1 MRRRKRRTL
10 VSGSLAAGLLITL
23 LGSVAPAG
31 GADSAFGVDTLILTT
46 FDGEQEPFL
55 RHHQWDRTFPA
66 ADGEFAPIHCR
77 TTDHVCVT
85 MTGTTK
91 SKAGPSTMALLG
103 DPRLRLD
110 HHSLFIVAGIAGIR
124 SRAGTLGTGR
134 LADWIV
140 DVDLGTHFVDR
151 RQAPPQG
158 WLPFDAYD
166 QAAYRLNAEL
176 VTRAYQA
183 TSQLTLADD
192 PTAEAERRHYGAAEV
207 AEPPRVQRCD
217 TAGSDGFWVGA
228 DWADKADHILRERIT
243 AVDPGYRGYRCSSEL
258 EDPAIAGALKRL
270 GLLDRLLVVRSA
282 SDFEDQR
289 PGSSPRALYE
299 LLHSPDGFAGY
310 NIARENAY
318 RVAWQL
324 THNL

>member
-1 MRRRKRRTL
+1 MRRRRIL
-10 VSGSLAAGLLITL
+10 VSAGLAAGLLIVL

-31 GADSAFGVDTLILTT
+31 GADSAFAVDTLILTT

-55 RHHQWDRTFPA
+55 RHQHWDRVFPA

-77 TTDHVCVT
+77 TDDRVCVT

-91 SKAGPSTMALLG
+91 SKSGPSTMALLR
-103 DPRLRLD
+103 DPRLLLNRQ
-110 HHSLFIVAGIAGIR
+110 SLFIVAGIAGIR
-124 SRAGTLGTGR
+124 SQAGTLGTAG
-134 LADWIV
+134 LADWVV

-166 QAAYRLNAEL
+166 QAAYRLNAAL
-176 VTRAYQA
+176 VSQAYQA
-183 TSQLTLADD
+183 TRLLILDD
-192 PTAEAERRHYGAAEV
+192 DLTAEAERVHYGLLEV
-207 AEPPRVQRCD
+207 AEIPACNAATPPAP
-217 TAGSDGFWVGA
+217 TGSGLAPTRRQSRPHPAGA
-228 DWADKADHILRERIT
+228 DHRGH
-243 AVDPGYRGYRCSSEL
+243 PGYRGYRCSSEF

-270 GLLDRLLVVRSA
+270 GLLDRLLVVRTA
-282 SDFEDQR
+282 SDFEDER
-289 PGSSPRALYE
+289 PGTSPRALYD
-299 LLHSPDGFAGY
+299 LLHSPAGFAGY

-324 THNL
+324 ADTV

>member
-1 MRRRKRRTL
+1 MRRRTR
-10 VSGSLAAGLLITL
+10 VSGILAAGLLVAL

-31 GADSAFGVDTLILTT
+31 GADSTFRVDALILTT

-55 RHHQWDRTFPA
+55 RHHPWDRTFPA
-66 ADGEFAPIHCR
+66 SDGEFAPVYCR
-77 TTDHVCVT
+77 TADHVCVT

-91 SKAGPSTMALLG
+91 SKSGPSTMALLR
-103 DPRLRLD
+103 DPRLQLGRQ
-110 HHSLFIVAGIAGIR
+110 SLFIVAGIAGIR
-124 SRAGTLGTGR
+124 SRVGTLGTAG

-151 RQAPPQG
+151 RQVPPHG

-176 VTRAYQA
+176 VSRAYQA
-183 TSQLTLADD
+183 TSQLTLDDDRTADAERAYYG
-192 PTAEAERRHYGAAEV
+192 PAEAAET
-207 AEPPRVQRCD
+207 PSVQRCD

-228 DWADKADHILRERIT
+228 DWADKADDILQQRIT
-243 AVDPGYRGYRCSSEL
+243 AVDPGYRGYRCSSEF
-258 EDPAIAGALKRL
+258 EDPAIAGALKRF
-270 GLLDRLLVVRSA
+270 GLLDRLLVVRTA
-282 SDFEDQR
+282 SDFENER
-289 PGSSPRALYE
+289 PGTSPRALYD

-318 RVAWQL
+318 RVAWRL
-324 THNL
+324 THTF

>member
-1 MRRRKRRTL
+1 MRRRRIL
-10 VSGSLAAGLLITL
+10 LSAGLAAGLLIAL
-23 LGSVAPAG
+23 LGSVTPAG
-31 GADSAFGVDTLILTT
+31 GADSAFAVDTLILTT

-55 RHHQWDRTFPA
+55 RHQRWDRVFPA
-66 ADGEFAPIHCR
+66 ADGGFAPIHCR
-77 TTDHVCVT
+77 TADRVCVT

-91 SKAGPSTMALLG
+91 SKSGPSTMALLR
-103 DPRLRLD
+103 DPRLLLNRQ
-110 HHSLFIVAGIAGIR
+110 SLFIVAGIAGIR
-124 SRAGTLGTGR
+124 SQVGTLGTAG
-134 LADWIV
+134 LADWVV

-166 QAAYRLNAEL
+166 QAAYRLNAAL
-176 VTRAYQA
+176 VSQAYQA
-183 TSQLTLADD
+183 TRLLILDD
-192 PTAEAERRHYGAAEV
+192 DLTAEAERVHYGLLEV
-207 AEPPRVQRCD
+207 AEIPRVQRCD

-243 AVDPGYRGYRCSSEL
+243 AVDPGYRGYRCSSEF

-270 GLLDRLLVVRSA
+270 GLLDRLLVVRTA
-282 SDFEDQR
+282 SDFEDER
-289 PGSSPRALYE
+289 PGTSPRALYD
-299 LLHSPDGFAGY
+299 LLHSPAGFAGY

-324 THNL
+324 AQTL

>member
-1 MRRRKRRTL
+1 MRRRTL
-10 VSGSLAAGLLITL
+10 VTYILATGLLIAL
-23 LGSVAPAG
+23 LGGVAPAG
-31 GADSAFGVDTLILTT
+31 GADGAFRVGALILTT

-55 RHHQWDRTFPA
+55 GHQRWDRTFPA
-66 ADGEFAPIHCR
+66 VGGEFAPILCR
-77 TTDHVCVT
+77 TADQVCVT

-91 SKAGPSTMALLG
+91 SKAGPSTMALLR
-103 DPRLRLD
+103 DPRFQVDRQ
-110 HHSLFIVAGIAGIR
+110 SLFIVAGIAGIR
-124 SRAGTLGTGR
+124 SRVGTLGTAG

-151 RQAPPQG
+151 RQAPPVG

-183 TSQLTLADD
+183 TKQLALADD
-192 PTAEAERRHYGAAEV
+192 RTAAAERAYYGPAEV
-207 AEPPRVQRCD
+207 TETPRVQRCD

-228 DWADKADHILRERIT
+228 DWADKADHIVRERIT
-243 AVDPGYRGYRCSSEL
+243 AVDPAYRGYRCSSEF
-258 EDPAIAGALKRL
+258 EDPAIAGALKRF
-270 GLLDRLLVVRSA
+270 GLLDRLLVVRAA
-282 SDFEDQR
+282 SDFEDER
-289 PGSSPRALYE
+289 PGTSPRALYD
-299 LLHSPDGFAGY
+299 LLHSPAGFAGY

-324 THNL
+324 AHAL

>member
-1 MRRRKRRTL
+1 MQRRTL
-10 VSGSLAAGLLITL
+10 VTCILAASLLITL
-23 LGSVAPAG
+23 LGGVAPAG
-31 GADSAFGVDTLILTT
+31 GADSTLHVGALVLTT

-55 RHHQWDRTFPA
+55 RHQRWDRTLPA
-66 ADGEFAPIHCR
+66 VGGEFAPISCR
-77 TTDHVCVT
+77 TADQVCVT

-91 SKAGPSTMALLG
+91 SKAGPSTMALLR
-103 DPRLRLD
+103 DSRLQFD
-110 HHSLFIVAGIAGIR
+110 HQSLFIVAGIAGIR
-124 SRAGTLGTGR
+124 SRVGTLGTAG

-151 RQAPPQG
+151 RQAPPVG

-183 TSQLTLADD
+183 TRQLTLDD
-192 PTAEAERRHYGAAEV
+192 DRAAEAERGYYGPAEV
-207 AEPPRVQRCD
+207 AETPRVQRCD

-228 DWADKADHILRERIT
+228 DWADKADHIVRERIT
-243 AVDPGYRGYRCSSEL
+243 AVDPGYSGFRCSSEF

-270 GLLDRLLVVRSA
+270 GLLDRLLVVRTA
-282 SDFEDQR
+282 SDFEDER
-289 PGSSPRALYE
+289 PGTSPRALYD
-299 LLHSPDGFAGY
+299 LLHSPAGFAGY

-324 THNL
+324 AHAL

>member
-1 MRRRKRRTL
+1 MRRRRSL
-10 VSGSLAAGLLITL
+10 VSAGLAAGLLIVL
-23 LGSVAPAG
+23 LGGVAPAG
-31 GADSAFGVDTLILTT
+31 GADSAFAVDTLILTT

-55 RHHQWDRTFPA
+55 RHQGWDRIFPA

-77 TTDHVCVT
+77 TADHVCVT

-91 SKAGPSTMALLG
+91 SKSGPSTMALLR
-103 DPRLRLD
+103 DPRLLLNRQ
-110 HHSLFIVAGIAGIR
+110 SLFIVAGIAGIR
-124 SRAGTLGTGR
+124 SRVGTLGTAG

-140 DVDLGTHFVDR
+140 DVDLGTHFVER

-166 QAAYRLNAEL
+166 QAAYRLNAAL
-176 VTRAYQA
+176 VSQAYQA
-183 TSQLTLADD
+183 TRQLTLDD
-192 PTAEAERRHYGAAEV
+192 DRTAEAERTHYGPAEV
-207 AEPPRVQRCD
+207 AETPGVQRCD
-217 TAGSDGFWVGA
+217 SAGSDGFWVGA

-243 AVDPGYRGYRCSSEL
+243 AVDPGYRGYRCSSEF

-270 GLLDRLLVVRSA
+270 GLLDRLLVVRTA
-282 SDFEDQR
+282 SDFENER
-289 PGSSPRALYE
+289 PGTSPRALYD
-299 LLHSPDGFAGY
+299 LLHSPTGFAGY

-324 THNL
+324 AHTL